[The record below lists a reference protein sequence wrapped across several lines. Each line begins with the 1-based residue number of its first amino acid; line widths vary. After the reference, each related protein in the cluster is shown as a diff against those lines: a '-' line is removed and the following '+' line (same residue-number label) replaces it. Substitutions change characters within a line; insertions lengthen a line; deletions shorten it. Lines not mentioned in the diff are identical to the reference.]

1 MKIQEFLAYLF
12 EVEINAHIYHLQ
24 TKSIAEHLATDELY
38 KGVVGL
44 RDALAEAYQGQF
56 GIITGYTGV
65 KVKEGID
72 IRVYLN
78 ACIKDCKE
86 FRSTLTEGYLQQL
99 VDNIIEFFYGIL
111 YKLRFLS

>member
-1 MKIQEFLAYLF
+1 MKINEFLSYLF
-12 EVEINAHIYHLQ
+12 EVEVNAHIYHLQ
-24 TKSIAEHLATDELY
+24 TRSIAEHLATDELY
-38 KGVVGL
+38 KGIVEH
-44 RDALAEAYQGQF
+44 RDALAEAYQGQY
-56 GIITGYTGV
+56 GIILGYNPV

-72 IRVYLN
+72 IKVYLN
-78 ACIKDCKE
+78 MCIKDCKE